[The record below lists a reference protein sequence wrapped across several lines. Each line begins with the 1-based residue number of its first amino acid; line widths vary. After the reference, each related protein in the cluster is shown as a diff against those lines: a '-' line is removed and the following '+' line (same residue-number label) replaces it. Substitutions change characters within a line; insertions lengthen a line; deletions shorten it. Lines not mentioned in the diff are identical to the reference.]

1 MFAAPD
7 WAGDDSYLE
16 TAVIAIFGGVS
27 LFVIPPCVTTLVMS
41 QTKYKI
47 TFLAKV
53 PWKIKFGV

>member
-27 LFVIPPCVTTLVMS
+27 LFVIPKNHLIVDHL
-41 QTKYKI
+41 TK
-47 TFLAKV
+47 
-53 PWKIKFGV
+53 